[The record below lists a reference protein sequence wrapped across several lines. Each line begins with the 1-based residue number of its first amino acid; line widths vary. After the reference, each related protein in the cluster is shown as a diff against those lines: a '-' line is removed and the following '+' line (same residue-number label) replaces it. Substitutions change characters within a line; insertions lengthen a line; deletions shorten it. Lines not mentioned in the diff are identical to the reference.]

1 MTTHARTFIGAGAG
15 VAVGAI
21 LTLVAGPWALSA
33 QDARQDGSSTVVA
46 CEPSERVVVRHTVV
60 NNQLQVASECAP
72 TGVSAVQ
79 YQNASL
85 RQTEFRRPAVTRTAA
100 TRARTTAPTST
111 SQRVEKRRDWK
122 ETALII
128 GGSAGAGAGI
138 GGAVKGKKGALVGAA
153 IGGGAAALVEAIRR

>member
-85 RQTEFRRPAVTRTAA
+85 RQTEFRRRAPSKFRPA
-100 TRARTTAPTST
+100 TRSRLITTKFKKESEWALSRSSPSTST
-111 SQRVEKRRDWK
+111 SV
-122 ETALII
+122 
-128 GGSAGAGAGI
+128 
-138 GGAVKGKKGALVGAA
+138 
-153 IGGGAAALVEAIRR
+153 